1 MAVDHLKQGQKLVN
15 STLALPGVVELKQ
28 KQNSQTMPH
37 VLFLWSSCKARLM
50 FWTWNNRSL
59 DKRSCDGRAHQIATK
74 GHCSKIEM
82 VKVLSQTS
90 YILFPPLQC
99 STSFWHLFWHS
110 FWHIFA
116 VEGTLISQNRG
127 RGPAWNTDITVFWD
141 NCCAHRDDCGS
152 LCTYDIELLVGSEI
166 LSLDWPVVEAAMMA
180 YWWLAIETECRSSA
194 QSCWSILICNFFCWR
209 LLGYVPG
216 GAPFSQLKRCQRR
229 YGHKHQMIFYSWCR
243 ARSKALTVTK
253 TSSFL

>member
-1 MAVDHLKQGQKLVN
+1 MPKHVRIPFVKHAKTCQDTIYQTCLSKEQANMAVDHLKQGQKLVN

-116 VEGTLISQNRG
+116 VEGTPDFTESRPRSG
-127 RGPAWNTDITVFWD
+127 VE
-141 NCCAHRDDCGS
+141 HRYHSFLGQ
-152 LCTYDIELLVGSEI
+152 LL
-166 LSLDWPVVEAAMMA
+166 
-180 YWWLAIETECRSSA
+180 RSS
-194 QSCWSILICNFFCWR
+194 WR
-209 LLGYVPG
+209 LWQSLH
-216 GAPFSQLKRCQRR
+216 LR
-229 YGHKHQMIFYSWCR
+229 H
-243 ARSKALTVTK
+243 
-253 TSSFL
+253 